1 MFNFFIKQPAE
12 VPAPS
17 QAVAVVEQ
25 RPTRGALR
33 AVANTVTRMFKA
45 GESDRLTMKWGT
57 TPMTADTVVNRW
69 QRTLVARSREQVAN
83 NDHAKA
89 FIRMCRQN
97 IVGSSGVML
106 QAQFK
111 NAKGK
116 LDKELNEAIELSFA
130 RWGDRENC
138 DVTGQESWRSMQT
151 SSVAG
156 AGGDGEFMIRL
167 VTGADAGPW
176 GFALQIL
183 DPIRCP
189 VDYDVQRISG
199 SKNFI
204 RAGIEYTQYGRPV
217 AYHLTTTTAEDSEY
231 SAGGRHYVRIPAAE
245 MVHGYKKE
253 MIGQKRGLPWLAT
266 ALYRLRNLNGYED
279 AAIINARIGASKM
292 AFMKFAPGFGPQ
304 YDEEDPPEVDIEPGT
319 MGILPEGADIADWS
333 PQSPG
338 GDLGVMLKHMLRG
351 ISTGLGVPYNELAGD
366 LEGVNFSSIRQGTL
380 DSREHWKE
388 QQEWLIESLVKP
400 VFAAWFS
407 YSMLAGKIT
416 NAKGKPVKF
425 QAMDLQTAISWQPRR
440 WQWIDPRADVDAAVN
455 SKNNFLASP
464 GQIIREQGRDP
475 QTVWM
480 ESARDQ
486 RAMVDALVAEGFKE
500 EDAVELV
507 KLSMGMQPKPP
518 KPEVKPKAADE

>member
-1 MFNFFIKQPAE
+1 MFNFFGNKKAA
-12 VPAPS
+12 PAP
-17 QAVAVVEQ
+17 AAALVEA
-25 RPTRGALR
+25 RPTRGNLR
-33 AVANTVTRMFKA
+33 AIANNVTRMFKA

-57 TPMTADTVVNRW
+57 TPLTADAVINRW

-106 QAQFK
+106 QAQAK
-111 NAKGK
+111 DAKGK
-116 LDKELNEAIELSFA
+116 LDKAFNEAIELSFS
-130 RWGDRENC
+130 RWGDRTNC
-138 DVTGQESWRSMQT
+138 DVTGEESWRSLQT

-156 AGGDGEFMIRL
+156 AGADGEFMIRL
-167 VTGADAGPW
+167 VYGSDAGPW
-176 GFALQIL
+176 GFALQVI
-183 DPIRCP
+183 DPVRCP
-189 VDYDVQRISG
+189 SDHDVQRPNG
-199 SKNFI
+199 SNRNFI
-204 RAGIEYTQYGRPV
+204 RAGIEYTIYGRPV
-217 AYHLTTTTAEDSEY
+217 AYHVTTTTAEDAEY

-245 MVHGYKKE
+245 MIHGYKKE

-266 ALYRLRNLNGYED
+266 ALYRMRNLNGYED

-292 AFMKFAPGFGPQ
+292 AFMEFEPGYGPA
-304 YDEEDPPEVDIEPGT
+304 YDDEDPPEVDIEPGT
-319 MGILPEGADIADWS
+319 MGILPEGAKLANWA
-333 PQSPG
+333 PQSPAA
-338 GDLGVMLKHMLRG
+338 DLGPMLKHMLRG

-400 VFAAWFS
+400 VFQAWFA

-416 NAKGKPVKF
+416 DAKGKTVEF
-425 QAMDLQTAISWQPRR
+425 RTVDMHTDISWQPRR

-455 SKNNFLASP
+455 AKNNFLASP